1 MLPDQAL
8 AFLGAVFVVFGVMGC
23 IILAIILRCVMNV
36 ERAVSYKRA
45 TSGLQQGLLHRR
57 EPKEHDDYGP
67 DNIRGMLYRSAR
79 TLVNTR

>member
-23 IILAIILRCVMNV
+23 IMLAIILRFVMNV
-36 ERAVSYKRA
+36 ERA
-45 TSGLQQGLLHRR
+45 TSSLQQGLLHRR
-57 EPKEHDDYGP
+57 EPKEDDDYGP
-67 DNIRGMLYRSAR
+67 DNIRGILYRSVR

>member
-23 IILAIILRCVMNV
+23 IMLAIILRFVMNV
-36 ERAVSYKRA
+36 ERA
-45 TSGLQQGLLHRR
+45 TSSLQQGLLHRR

-67 DNIRGMLYRSAR
+67 DNICGILYRSVR
-79 TLVNTR
+79 NLVNTR